1 MALSKVNPNLITQG
15 ATGRK
20 NIIINGAMQV
30 AQRGTSL
37 TGLYNNT
44 NYLID
49 RFSFGGGATDGRVT
63 MSQDSD
69 GPAGFANSLKLACTT
84 ADTSIAATEENYFQY
99 RVEGQDLQQLK
110 KGTSSAESMTLSFYV
125 KGNAAATYTAEF
137 YDADNAR
144 QNGQTFNVTTSWNRV
159 TLTYAP
165 DTTGAYTDDNT
176 IGVYVV
182 FWIHAGS
189 NHTSGT
195 FTSNSWAG
203 DVTANRVS
211 ASNTSF
217 FDSTSRTLNITGVQ
231 LEVGSV
237 ATDFEHRSYGEELAL
252 CQRYF
257 YQHIKGAGMIGLSSL
272 YTATLALGY
281 INFPVTM
288 RAAPT
293 GSAVS
298 GSNYYVCYAGGVG
311 PNFNGIGGFTD
322 ITTNTVRLE
331 ITLNTNGTAGRCGV
345 LQAGNAGAGI
355 SFDAE
360 L

>member
-1 MALSKVNPNLITQG
+1 MALSKVNPNLITNG
-15 ATGRK
+15 GSRK
-20 NIIINGAMQV
+20 NLLINGAMQV

-137 YDADNAR
+137 YDADNTR

-176 IGVYVV
+176 IGVYVI

-195 FTSNSWAG
+195 FTSNSWAAS
-203 DVTANRVS
+203 VTANRVS

-252 CQRYF
+252 CQRY
-257 YQHIKGAGMIGLSSL
+257 YQKYGGVTDWSPGTSANYNTVNNYLGLSF
-272 YTATLALGY
+272 
-281 INFPVTM
+281 IREM

-293 GSAVS
+293 GSFSSVTGWTVLNGGAALSTTAAVIQ
-298 GSNYYVCYAGGVG
+298 GL
-311 PNFNGIGGFTD
+311 
-322 ITTNTVRLE
+322 TTNRAEMYFT
-331 ITLNTNGTAGRCGV
+331 TSAMTG
-345 LQAGNAGAGI
+345 GNASWVRGSSSMFI
-355 SFDAE
+355 YLDAE

>member
-15 ATGRK
+15 ASGRK

-237 ATDFEHRSYGEELAL
+237 ATDFEHRSYGEELLL
-252 CQRYF
+252 CQRYC
-257 YQHIKGAGMIGLSSL
+257 QIVGGEANHSL
-272 YTATLALGY
+272 CTFAVWSGSDNYGVL
-281 INFPVTM
+281 NFSTIM
-288 RAAPT
+288 RAAPSSTFSSQT
-293 GSAVS
+293 GYTLLASQVTAASTSIVVQTPTTRSCEILIRRS
-298 GSNYYVCYAGGVG
+298 GGYTHGDAGWVRGSI
-311 PNFNGIGGFTD
+311 NTY
-322 ITTNTVRLE
+322 IT
-331 ITLNTNGTAGRCGV
+331 
-345 LQAGNAGAGI
+345 
-355 SFDAE
+355 FDAE

>member
-1 MALSKVNPNLITQG
+1 
-15 ATGRK
+15 
-20 NIIINGAMQV
+20 
-30 AQRGTSL
+30 
-37 TGLYNNT
+37 
-44 NYLID
+44 
-49 RFSFGGGATDGRVT
+49 

-137 YDADNAR
+137 YDADNTR

-165 DTTGAYTDDNT
+165 DTTGAYTNDNT
-176 IGVYVV
+176 IGVYIS
-182 FWIHAGS
+182 FWLHAGS
-189 NHTSGT
+189 NSTSGT
-195 FTSNSWAG
+195 FTSNSWAAA
-203 DVTANRVS
+203 VTANRVS

-237 ATDFEHRSYGEELAL
+237 ATDFEHRSYGEELLL
-252 CQRYF
+252 CQRYYSRKTNLWNDTGGTTGHRF
-257 YQHIKGAGMIGLSSL
+257 VPRYE
-272 YTATLALGY
+272 
-281 INFPVTM
+281 FPVTM
-288 RAAPT
+288 RHVPSIT
-293 GSAVS
+293 LT
-298 GSNYYVCYAGGVG
+298 N
-311 PNFNGIGGFTD
+311 
-322 ITTNTVRLE
+322 ITTSSMTSPTPNATSTEGTFLYANLTSTTIDGHFTVG
-331 ITLNTNGTAGRCGV
+331 IF
-345 LQAGNAGAGI
+345 QA
-355 SFDAE
+355 DAE